1 MSTQNTLIALVAGV
15 ALGAVAGILLA
26 PASGKETRKNL
37 LKKGES
43 LRGQL
48 SDLVDQGK
56 DLMDEAMSTAKGAAK
71 QAGNAVQDTADKAK
85 GSYEQA
91 KATAQKA

>member
-1 MSTQNTLIALVAGV
+1 MSTQNTLIALVAGA

-71 QAGNAVQDTADKAK
+71 QAGNAVQDTAEKAK

-91 KATAQKA
+91 KAATQKA

>member
-1 MSTQNTLIALVAGV
+1 MSTQNTLIALVAGA

-71 QAGNAVQDTADKAK
+71 QAGNAVQDTAEKAK
-85 GSYEQA
+85 SSYEQA

>member
-1 MSTQNTLIALVAGV
+1 MSTQNTLIALVAGA

-71 QAGNAVQDTADKAK
+71 QAGNAVQDTAEKAK